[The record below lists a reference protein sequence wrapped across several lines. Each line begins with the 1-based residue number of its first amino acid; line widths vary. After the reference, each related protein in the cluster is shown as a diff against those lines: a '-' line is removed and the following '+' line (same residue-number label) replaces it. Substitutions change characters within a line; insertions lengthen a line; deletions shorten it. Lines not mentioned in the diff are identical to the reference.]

1 MNFNNITFIV
11 LVKDNLY
18 QSVKLIDY
26 VNKLPFKLKLII
38 ADGSKDKQEKI
49 FKNIKTKNKSYF
61 YSGYDK
67 NILSMY
73 KKINKSL
80 KKVQTSFVYFLDQ
93 GDYLN
98 FVTLKKC
105 ENKLRKDKSISIAIG
120 NIYNFTD
127 DKNNFTIRSKL
138 YKRKPIINKKLLPR
152 LTSNFHL
159 RSYHGLHR
167 TKVLENSIKIILK
180 HNLNDSRSSEFVMDT
195 NNLVYGNF
203 SLINDILLL
212 HESPKIKKI
221 HTINKKFSSREKWF
235 KDYFSYIIKGILKD
249 ILSYNYINSNKI
261 LLNKLV
267 EYFFIND
274 IQYNIKK
281 KKLSVLSRIIDKT
294 KILFKKDIKLNKF
307 IKTIQNDTK
316 IKNSY

>member
-1 MNFNNITFIV
+1 M
-11 LVKDNLY
+11 
-18 QSVKLIDY
+18 
-26 VNKLPFKLKLII
+26 
-38 ADGSKDKQEKI
+38 
-49 FKNIKTKNKSYF
+49 
-61 YSGYDK
+61 
-67 NILSMY
+67 
-73 KKINKSL
+73 
-80 KKVQTSFVYFLDQ
+80 
-93 GDYLN
+93 
-98 FVTLKKC
+98 
-105 ENKLRKDKSISIAIG
+105 
-120 NIYNFTD
+120 
-127 DKNNFTIRSKL
+127 
-138 YKRKPIINKKLLPR
+138 
-152 LTSNFHL
+152 TSNFHL

-307 IKTIQNDTK
+307 IKKTIQNDTK